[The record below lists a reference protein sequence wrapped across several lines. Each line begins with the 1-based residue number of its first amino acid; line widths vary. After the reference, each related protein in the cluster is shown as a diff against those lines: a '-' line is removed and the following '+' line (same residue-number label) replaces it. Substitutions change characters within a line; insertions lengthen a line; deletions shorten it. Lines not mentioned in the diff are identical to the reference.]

1 MCSALQEHMRPKIFG
16 RSGFTLKVKTETV
29 RGTSVSLENNIVM
42 NVFFVDQL
50 AVADARSVLVTVT
63 CYDADGNVYGSVTDS
78 VESYFAPNSTSSG
91 LDSAI
96 VLLADSAYEYLH

>member
-78 VESYFAPNSTSSG
+78 VESYVARTGPWTEINQAILKLSG
-91 LDSAI
+91 SAWT
-96 VLLADSAYEYLH
+96 YLH